1 MVRMRSMPTMKII
14 IEDTIMTGTLRHPA
28 LAPAHPGALIAEVLE
43 TSGLSKA
50 EAARQLGVTRA
61 ALYNVL
67 DERSAVSA
75 DMAVRFEAVTG
86 TSADLLV
93 RMQAGFD
100 LWRARQSFA
109 AAPVQQI

>member
-1 MVRMRSMPTMKII
+1 VEEPCALKEFT
-14 IEDTIMTGTLRHPA
+14 MTGTLRHQS

-43 TSGLSKA
+43 TSGLSKS

-61 ALYNVL
+61 ALYNVI

-75 DMAVRFEAVTG
+75 EMAVRFEAVTG

-93 RMQAGFD
+93 RLQAGYD
-100 LWRARQSFA
+100 LWRARQTFHASA
-109 AAPVQQI
+109 